1 MLCIKRVYKAELLQA
16 RLLSV
21 FTLIALFICSMGL
34 FGLALIITQNRTKEI
49 GVRKVNGARV
59 SEILTLLNKDYIKWV
74 ALAFLIACPA
84 AWYAMDKWL
93 GNFAYKT
100 NLSWWIF
107 VVAGVLAL
115 GIALFTVSFQ
125 SYRAAIRNPVEALR
139 YE

>member
-1 MLCIKRVYKAELLQA
+1 
-16 RLLSV
+16 
-21 FTLIALFICSMGL
+21 MGSI
-34 FGLALIITQNRTKEI
+34 GL
-49 GVRKVNGARV
+49 
-59 SEILTLLNKDYIKWV
+59 
-74 ALAFLIACPA
+74 LIACPA